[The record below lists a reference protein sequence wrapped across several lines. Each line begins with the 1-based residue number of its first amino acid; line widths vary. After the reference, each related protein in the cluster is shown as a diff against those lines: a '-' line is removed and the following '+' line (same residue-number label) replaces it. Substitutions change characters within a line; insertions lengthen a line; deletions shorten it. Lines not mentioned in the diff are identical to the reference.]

1 MTVPFIR
8 HIFCVRIHINLF
20 HPLINPASETRV
32 KIIDVEFKNTAKAV
46 GIFLDLTVLINQFNQ
61 LFKAISLCDVIHNQ
75 VGLKIGKTEVCIIA
89 GPRKALFN
97 SPTGKSFCS

>member
-32 KIIDVEFKNTAKAV
+32 EIIDIKLENTAKAV
-46 GIFLDLTVLINQFNQ
+46 SISLDLTILINQFNQ
-61 LFKAISLCDVIHNQ
+61 LFKAISLCNVIHNQ
-75 VGLKIGKTEVCIIA
+75 IGLKIGKTEVCIIA
-89 GPRKALFN
+89 GPRKA
-97 SPTGKSFCS
+97 TI